1 MTNEIKATFDVT
13 TLEGRMKILNAKNA
27 GGASLKNLAD
37 ATVIEAVGIA
47 QYQQE
52 SDTYGDVKEETVTA
66 IFTSDGKVVS
76 AISKTVAEA
85 AKEIIDL
92 VKEFNLDTFKLKVSK
107 QKSSKG
113 NEFFSL
119 LLVG

>member
-27 GGASLKNLAD
+27 GGASLKTCVD
-37 ATVIEAVGIA
+37 GTIIEAVGIA

-52 SDTYGDVKEETVTA
+52 SDTYGDMKEETVTA
-66 IFTSDGKVVS
+66 IFTADGDVIS

-85 AKEIIDL
+85 ATEIIDL
-92 VKEFNLDTFKLKVSK
+92 VKEFNLDTFKVKVSK

>member
-27 GGASLKNLAD
+27 GGASLKTCED
-37 ATVIEAVGIA
+37 GTIIEAVGIA

-52 SDTYGDVKEETVTA
+52 SDTYGDMKEETVTA
-66 IFTSDGKVVS
+66 IFTADGNVIS

-85 AKEIIDL
+85 ASEIIEL
-92 VKEFNLDTFKLKVSK
+92 VKEFNLDTFKVKVSK
-107 QKSSKG
+107 QRSSKG

>member
-1 MTNEIKATFDVT
+1 M
-13 TLEGRMKILNAKNA
+13 
-27 GGASLKNLAD
+27 
-37 ATVIEAVGIA
+37 
-47 QYQQE
+47 
-52 SDTYGDVKEETVTA
+52 KEETVTA
-66 IFTSDGKVVS
+66 IFTADGNVIS

-85 AKEIIDL
+85 ATEIIDL
-92 VKEFNLDTFKLKVSK
+92 VKEFNLDSFKVKVSK

>member
-27 GGASLKNLAD
+27 GGASLKTCED
-37 ATVIEAVGIA
+37 DTIIEAVGIA

-52 SDTYGDVKEETVTA
+52 SDTYGDMKEETVTA
-66 IFTSDGKVVS
+66 IFTADGNVIS

-85 AKEIIDL
+85 ASEIIEL
-92 VKEFNLDTFKLKVSK
+92 VKEFNLDTFKVKVSK
-107 QKSSKG
+107 QRSSKG

>member
-1 MTNEIKATFDVT
+1 M
-13 TLEGRMKILNAKNA
+13 
-27 GGASLKNLAD
+27 
-37 ATVIEAVGIA
+37 
-47 QYQQE
+47 
-52 SDTYGDVKEETVTA
+52 KEETVTA
-66 IFTSDGKVVS
+66 IFTADGDVIS

-85 AKEIIDL
+85 ATEIIDL

-107 QKSSKG
+107 QKSGKG

>member
-37 ATVIEAVGIA
+37 GTVIEAVGMA
-47 QYQQE
+47 QYTQE
-52 SDTYGDVKEETVTA
+52 SDTYGDNKEELVTA
-66 IFTSDGKVVS
+66 IFQPDGTVVS
-76 AISKTVAEA
+76 AISKTVGEA
-85 AKEIIDL
+85 GAEIIDL
-92 VKEFNLDTFKLKVSK
+92 VKEFNLNSFNVKVVK
-107 QKSSKG
+107 QTSGKG
-113 NEFFSL
+113 NEFITL

>member
-1 MTNEIKATFDVT
+1 MTNEIKATFDVN

-27 GGASLKNLAD
+27 GGASLKTCED
-37 ATVIEAVGIA
+37 GVIIEAVGIA

-52 SDTYGDVKEETVTA
+52 SDTYGSMKEETVTA
-66 IFTSDGKVVS
+66 IFTADGNVIS

-85 AKEIIDL
+85 ASEIIDL
-92 VKEFNLDTFKLKVSK
+92 VKEFNLDSFKVKVSK